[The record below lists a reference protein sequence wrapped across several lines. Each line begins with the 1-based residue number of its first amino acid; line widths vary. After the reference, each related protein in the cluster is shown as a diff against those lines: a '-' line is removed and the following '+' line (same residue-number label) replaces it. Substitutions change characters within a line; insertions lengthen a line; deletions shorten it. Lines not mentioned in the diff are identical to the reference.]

1 MADQTGIAAHPLRN
15 TLLNEAHAR
24 PFESL
29 NAPLRVSHLVMHT
42 GTSGRREEVEQMS
55 GLCERLQGDPPTAE
69 AGHFVLETSA
79 FRLRWERHTEFS
91 TYTIFVNGAES
102 EPFSETAIQALPSTW
117 LPGLPGELL
126 AAMHVSL
133 VPAASI
139 EASIESLGR

>member
-1 MADQTGIAAHPLRN
+1 
-15 TLLNEAHAR
+15 
-24 PFESL
+24 
-29 NAPLRVSHLVMHT
+29 
-42 GTSGRREEVEQMS
+42 
-55 GLCERLQGDPPTAE
+55 
-69 AGHFVLETSA
+69 VLETSA

-139 EASIESLGR
+139 EASIESLGRYFHADSLAGSECAAVGRRVCGLTF